1 MIYGKIDK
9 DLNTLSSNLKGQSFM
24 KTILELTNQLKN
36 KDLFHEYI
44 YNENYSLSLTEEL
57 AKSTIHNLSYN
68 SLDENLNDHSLFIV
82 KGSNFKK
89 EYLEKAVDQ
98 GVKFYLSEIDFEIP
112 NTIAIIVDKIE
123 LAMAITAQ
131 YFYDFPEEKIKVI
144 GVTGTKGKTT
154 TSYFL
159 KDILS
164 HNDLPAGLINSKE
177 IITGE
182 ENLEATLTTPES
194 LDTYHYLS
202 EMVKNGLKYC
212 VLEASS
218 QGYKKNRLYGLR
230 FDYGIFLNFSPD
242 HVGTGEHDS
251 MNDYFYCKRQLLHHS
266 DTVILND
273 NLKQLDFIIKDT
285 KENNPLVKEIIVFA
299 EKGNNLADY
308 TYESTDIN
316 QFKWRK
322 KKEHKEK
329 LIELSMLGHYNHE
342 NATASLIVGELL
354 GEDMEEMAKKIKK
367 TDVSGRFEVYKK
379 EDKIIVIDSAHN
391 ETSYRNIIQSARQY
405 YGENRPISILGNASG
420 NKAENRRAG
429 FARVYNEEKPRKV
442 YIAKDSPN
450 FSTTEEIGQEIKRET
465 EKLDPK
471 ILFDTTYQDDRP
483 KQIRK
488 ALSEM
493 ENNEIAFIL
502 GKGTDKT
509 QRVLGK
515 LEPYIGDEVVVEEW
529 IKNN

>member
-1 MIYGKIDK
+1 
-9 DLNTLSSNLKGQSFM
+9 M
-24 KTILELTNQLKN
+24 KTIIELTNQLKN
-36 KDLFHEYI
+36 KKLFHEYI
-44 YNENYSLSLTEEL
+44 YNGNYFLSLPEEFTQ
-57 AKSTIHNLSYN
+57 SSINNLSYN
-68 SLDENLNDHSLFIV
+68 SLDKNLDSQSLFIV

-89 EYLEKAVDQ
+89 EYLENAVEQ
-98 GVKFYLSEIDFEIP
+98 GVKLYLSEIDFEIP
-112 NTIAIIVDKIE
+112 NTIAIIVDQIE
-123 LAMAITAQ
+123 FAMAITAQ

-177 IITGE
+177 IITGKE
-182 ENLEATLTTPES
+182 RLEATLTTPES
-194 LDTYHYLS
+194 LDTYHYLN

-218 QGYKKNRLYGLR
+218 QGYKKNRLHGLR
-230 FDYGIFLNFSPD
+230 FDFGIFLNFSPD
-242 HVGTGEHDS
+242 HVGTGEHES

-266 DTVILND
+266 DTVILNAK
-273 NLKQLDFIIKDT
+273 LEQLDFIIKDT
-285 KENNPLVKEIIVFA
+285 EENNPLVKEIIIFD
-299 EKGNNLADY
+299 EKGNDKADY
-308 TYESTDIN
+308 IYESTDIN
-316 QFKWRK
+316 QFKMID

-329 LIELSMLGHYNHE
+329 RIELSMFGHYNHE
-342 NATASLIVGELL
+342 NATASLIVGEML
-354 GEDMEEMAKKIKK
+354 GEDIEEMAKKITK

-405 YGENRPISILGNASG
+405 YGEKRPISILGNASG

-442 YIAKDSPN
+442 YIAEDSPN
-450 FSTTEEIGQEIKRET
+450 FSTTKEIGQEIIEET
-465 EKLDPK
+465 KKLDPS
-471 ILFDTTYQDDRP
+471 ISFDTSYQDHRP

-493 ENNEIAFIL
+493 EDNEIAFIL